1 LIGLAQ
7 PIKTM
12 NDDDL
17 MWKHVGETISLE
29 TPVFRVITRRM
40 QSPDNK
46 IVDDFYILDAPDWVN
61 VVAVTDRQEFILV
74 NQYRFGT
81 GKLSLEVAG
90 GVVDKGETHRQAAER
105 ELLEE
110 TGYKAS
116 KWRQLGVLAP
126 NPALNTNSCGIWL
139 ASGCTYV
146 GDGGHDHSEFIRVEL
161 LTKPDL
167 MDAIKHGMIH
177 HALAVAALG
186 MYLAGI

>member
-1 LIGLAQ
+1 
-7 PIKTM
+7 M

-17 MWKHVGETISLE
+17 IWKPVRETVSLE

-40 QSPDNK
+40 QSPDDA

-61 VVAVTDRQEFILV
+61 VVALTDQGEFILV

-81 GKLSLEVAG
+81 GALSLEVPG
-90 GVVDKGETHRQAAER
+90 GVVDKGETHREAAMR

-110 TGYKAS
+110 TGFVATD
-116 KWRQLGVLAP
+116 WRQLGILAP
-126 NPALNTNSCGIWL
+126 NPALNTNLCGIWL
-139 ASGCTYV
+139 ATGCIYH
-146 GDGGHDHSEFIRVEL
+146 GDGGHDHSEFIRVEKL
-161 LTKPDL
+161 SKQQTVE
-167 MDAIKHGMIH
+167 AISNGNIH

>member
-1 LIGLAQ
+1 
-7 PIKTM
+7 M

-17 MWKHVGETISLE
+17 IWKPIDETISLE
-29 TPVFRVITRRM
+29 TPVFRVLTRRM
-40 QSPDNK
+40 QSPDNS
-46 IVDDFYILDAPDWVN
+46 IIDDFYILDAPDWVN

-81 GKLSLEVAG
+81 GKLSLEVPG
-90 GVVDKGETHRQAAER
+90 GVVDKSETHREASMR

-110 TGYKAS
+110 TGFTS
-116 KWRQLGVLAP
+116 SSWRQLGILAP

-139 ASGCTYV
+139 ATGCTFL
-146 GDGGHDHSEFIRVEL
+146 GDGGHDHSEFIRVERL
-161 LTKPDL
+161 SKDDL
-167 MDAIKHGMIH
+167 IEAIRNGTIH